1 MRCAVPLT
9 TICGS
14 CSSRNT
20 CAAARLAGLLTLP
33 MAMHTLSRVAKRR
46 AITPASSGLPASS
59 PTTRS
64 ICRPSTPPAA
74 LRAFTTIS
82 MPVRRLC
89 PCAAALPLIG
99 PKAPIL
105 IGPGPCARACEPSSA
120 AAAAALPDA
129 MNFLRSNAISSL
141 SSVGPVPEIAGA
153 HVLVREQLGAAAL
166 HPDGAGLHHIPA
178 IGKLQREVRILL
190 DQQHRDPGV
199 AEHLHRA
206 HHLRYQQRR
215 EPQRRLIQQ
224 QELRPGHHGAAEGE
238 HLLLAAGQRARR
250 LLAALAQERKAL
262 HGLGKAPLHF
272 LAVPQQISR
281 GEQVLLDRELRED
294 APALRDVHQAERR
307 DAVGSEPCD
316 RAP

>member
-1 MRCAVPLT
+1 MRSAVPLT
-9 TICGS
+9 TICGT

-105 IGPGPCARACEPSSA
+105 IGPGPCARACEPSIA
-120 AAAAALPDA
+120 AAAAAAPDC
-129 MNFLRSNAISSL
+129 MNFLRSNAIPL
-141 SSVGPVPEIAGA
+141 SSSVDAACAAAARIPQVARS
-153 HVLVREQLGAAAL
+153 HVLVGEQLGAAAL
-166 HPDGAGLHHIPA
+166 HLDGTGLHHIPA

-206 HHLRYQQRR
+206 HHLRYQQ
-215 EPQRRLIQQ
+215 
-224 QELRPGHHGAAEGE
+224 
-238 HLLLAAGQRARR
+238 
-250 LLAALAQERKAL
+250 
-262 HGLGKAPLHF
+262 
-272 LAVPQQISR
+272 
-281 GEQVLLDRELRED
+281 
-294 APALRDVHQAERR
+294 
-307 DAVGSEPCD
+307 
-316 RAP
+316 